1 MKKVL
6 MAFIICLSLILSVLA
21 APPSGAKAESVH
33 NPVVLVHGISGASY
47 NFFAIKNYLISQ
59 GWQSNKL
66 YAIDFYDKTGNNLNN
81 GPQLASY
88 VDRVLKETGAKKVD
102 IVAHSMG
109 GANTLYYIK
118 YLGGGN
124 KIQNVVTLGGANG
137 LVSSTALPG
146 TDSNQ
151 KILYTSIYSLNDQI
165 VINSLSRLQ
174 GARNIQLYGIGHIG
188 LLSNS
193 QVNGYI
199 KEGLNGGNLP
209 IQINI
214 FKKQPAVSVTV
225 GFFV

>member
-1 MKKVL
+1 

-118 YLGGGN
+118 YLDGGN

-146 TDSNQ
+146 T
-151 KILYTSIYSLNDQI
+151 ILIKRSSIHLFTVSMIKLSSIACLGYKERETSSFMAS
-165 VINSLSRLQ
+165 VILACFLI
-174 GARNIQLYGIGHIG
+174 A
-188 LLSNS
+188 
-193 QVNGYI
+193 
-199 KEGLNGGNLP
+199 K
-209 IQINI
+209 
-214 FKKQPAVSVTV
+214 
-225 GFFV
+225 

>member
-1 MKKVL
+1 MKRL
-6 MAFIICLSLILSVLA
+6 LIASSICLSLILSILA
-21 APPSGAKAESVH
+21 APPSSAKAETAH
-33 NPVVLVHGISGASY
+33 NPVVFVHGISGASY

-81 GPQLASY
+81 GPQLAAY
-88 VDRVLKETGAKKVD
+88 IDRVLKETGAKKVD

-137 LVSSTALPG
+137 LVSSVALPG
-146 TDSNQ
+146 TDPNQ
-151 KILYTSIYSLNDQI
+151 KILYTSIYSLNDEI

-193 QVNGYI
+193 QVNAYI
-199 KEGLNGGNLP
+199 KEGLNGGGLNT
-209 IQINI
+209 N
-214 FKKQPAVSVTV
+214 
-225 GFFV
+225 

>member
-137 LVSSTALPG
+137 LVSPTALPG
-146 TDSNQ
+146 TDPNQ

-199 KEGLNGGNLP
+199 KEGLNGGGLNT
-209 IQINI
+209 N
-214 FKKQPAVSVTV
+214 
-225 GFFV
+225 

>member
-1 MKKVL
+1 MNVKKVL
-6 MAFIICLSLILSVLA
+6 ITFAICLSLILSVLA
-21 APPSGAKAESVH
+21 APPSSAKAESVH

-81 GPQLASY
+81 GPQLAAY

-146 TDSNQ
+146 TDPNQ
-151 KILYTSIYSLNDQI
+151 KILYTSIYSLNDEI

-199 KEGLNGGNLP
+199 KEGLNGGGLNS
-209 IQINI
+209 N
-214 FKKQPAVSVTV
+214 
-225 GFFV
+225 

>member
-81 GPQLASY
+81 GQQLASY

-118 YLGGGN
+118 YLDGGN

-146 TDSNQ
+146 TDPNQ

-199 KEGLNGGNLP
+199 KEGLNGGGLNT
-209 IQINI
+209 N
-214 FKKQPAVSVTV
+214 
-225 GFFV
+225 

>member
-1 MKKVL
+1 

-118 YLGGGN
+118 YLDGGN
-124 KIQNVVTLGGANG
+124 KIQIFTVSMIKLSSIACLGYKERET
-137 LVSSTALPG
+137 SSFMA
-146 TDSNQ
+146 SV
-151 KILYTSIYSLNDQI
+151 ILACFLI
-165 VINSLSRLQ
+165 
-174 GARNIQLYGIGHIG
+174 A
-188 LLSNS
+188 
-193 QVNGYI
+193 
-199 KEGLNGGNLP
+199 K
-209 IQINI
+209 
-214 FKKQPAVSVTV
+214 
-225 GFFV
+225 